1 MKGCFN
7 ITPIVT
13 HSVKIFGRWNLDPGL
28 INQWPYSTNSVPWYQ
43 YRCINVLV
51 SVQCISAMYLASGL
65 PGLPGYQA
73 PPTRPNQA
81 LPGPTRTYQN
91 PALPGLGLPKDHTPD
106 HILFWQPPKTPP
118 KQHTFSGTHLKKQ
131 KHTFWLWGFN
141 FRLGILK
148 FLAILNSIV
157 NYKPQ
162 LQATRAKHVLV
173 KWCQVGSAK
182 QVFICCTK
190 YLAFIQWLQGL
201 QILMTSAIQNAKLHS
216 LSPRGLRESE
226 SIRVYTSETVQK
238 RSKTTLPF
246 FQRHLMRYTNYTS
259 TNTETEH
266 SCTALFKFCGR
277 EP

>member
-1 MKGCFN
+1 M
-7 ITPIVT
+7 
-13 HSVKIFGRWNLDPGL
+13 
-28 INQWPYSTNSVPWYQ
+28 
-43 YRCINVLV
+43 V
-51 SVQCISAMYLASGL
+51 SVSNTFNWFHLESHWRDKNPVRDPSGESRWAASTTKTL
-65 PGLPGYQA
+65 P
-73 PPTRPNQA
+73 NS
-81 LPGPTRTYQN
+81 
-91 PALPGLGLPKDHTPD
+91 
-106 HILFWQPPKTPP
+106 PKTV
-118 KQHTFSGTHLKKQ
+118 
-131 KHTFWLWGFN
+131 GFPN
-141 FRLGILK
+141 WTCDNCVVLLFVSCNPQ
-148 FLAILNSIV
+148 FD
-157 NYKPQ
+157 YKPQ

-182 QVFICCTK
+182 QVFSCCTK